1 MSSLIDSDVE
11 YRFNRGLRGYLQA
24 VTAALGIG
32 LESCTV
38 DLDTPVSAYVAID
51 WRLTRFPG
59 RDVALIWDE
68 QHGWA
73 ATIEAGCGEDVIVLA
88 YLGGDDVLPDP
99 RHVVRFMAALRRTT
113 IRWASP
119 IRRASGG
126 LAATANCW
134 SGSPRW

>member
-11 YRFNRGLRGYLQA
+11 YRFNRGLRGYLEA

-38 DLDTPVSAYVAID
+38 DLDTPVAAYIAID
-51 WRLTRFPG
+51 WRFTRFPG

-68 QHGWA
+68 RHGWA

-99 RHVVRFMAALRRTT
+99 RHVVRFLAALR
-113 IRWASP
+113 ADDHSLGQP
-119 IRRASGG
+119 GPPGIRRAGNHG
-126 LAATANCW
+126 ELLERLA
-134 SGSPRW
+134 

>member
-11 YRFNRGLRGYLQA
+11 YRFNRGLRGYLEA
-24 VTAALGIG
+24 VTSALGIG

-38 DLDTPVSAYVAID
+38 DLDTPVSAYIAID
-51 WRLTRFPG
+51 WRLARFPG

-88 YLGGDDVLPDP
+88 YLGGDEVLPDP
-99 RHVVRFMAALRRTT
+99 RQVVRFLAALRADDHSLGQPDPPG
-113 IRWASP
+113 IRQP
-119 IRRASGG
+119 GNHDELLDRLG
-126 LAATANCW
+126 
-134 SGSPRW
+134 